1 MAHQGK
7 LFLCL
12 ASIALANELL
22 DGSTSVCHPPLL
34 QVPVRRFGGE
44 RHGNQEQA
52 REYPL
57 EGEGDL
63 VRHGTRGCLE
73 PLGYSGCDKLAQDPA
88 EVVPGG
94 EDGAKLHRCHLG
106 GICRADDLEDAP
118 GHAEEEKAS
127 HERGDILGEV
137 GDEGEH
143 DGANEHRQHGAL
155 IADPCR
161 NRAGQEDTNKRTK
174 LSDEGKHHSPQIGKL
189 VKNCQQS
196 TAHEL

>member
-1 MAHQGK
+1 MSLCVSIDALEAVQLKLSEPLPDGAMGWCVGVEEGLVHASFFSHSMAHQGK

-118 GHAEEEKAS
+118 GMPRKRKPAMS
-127 HERGDILGEV
+127 EV
-137 GDEGEH
+137 TFL
-143 DGANEHRQHGAL
+143 A
-155 IADPCR
+155 
-161 NRAGQEDTNKRTK
+161 K
-174 LSDEGKHHSPQIGKL
+174 
-189 VKNCQQS
+189 
-196 TAHEL
+196 